1 MLTTLAVAAL
11 LAGAASPAL
20 ASGGRANGGG
30 ATATGG
36 GGGGGAGGGGAGGGG
51 GSATGGA
58 GVGGGGGSASGG
70 GGGVNSGGVNGG
82 GANDPV
88 ATPTATPAPAPAPVL
103 VPDPGPPS
111 TPGCATF
118 QSATA
123 PVGYYLT
130 FAALW
135 NDYTIRSC
143 ATRTENVDVEID
155 DVDCTTGQ
163 VGYTVTIPSTITPN
177 QSWALVAD
185 NDFAPFNTS
194 YCITYTARDADLGTQ
209 LDQATLTATTPPAR

>member
-1 MLTTLAVAAL
+1 MLTTLAAAAL

-20 ASGGRANGGG
+20 ASGGKANGGG

-36 GGGGGAGGGGAGGGG
+36 SGG
-51 GSATGGA
+51 
-58 GVGGGGGSASGG
+58 GGGGGSASGGGGGGG

-82 GANDPV
+82 GANDP
-88 ATPTATPAPAPAPVL
+88 ATPVL
-103 VPDPGPPS
+103 VSPPPPVPT

-130 FAALW
+130 FAAVW

-143 ATRTENVDVEID
+143 ATRSENVNVEID

-163 VGYTVTIPSTITPN
+163 VGYTVTIANPMTAG
-177 QSWALVAD
+177 QSWSMVAD